1 MAQHHKTHF
10 VFIITSQDQWRGG
23 WWAASCKTWNNRN
36 AWTRRKQFVGRFTG
50 APGER
55 KKEVTLDLGRTRQR
69 VTPSALGGTTGTK
82 RTDVRRVPVW
92 NLVTAHFCRTPD
104 LQFGASHLR
113 WVVSTEFVSQR
124 ESPRHNVDKTE
135 DLRQRWK
142 GNRWL
147 YSGHDGKSPGQ
158 HLAQEGVNYNQWY
171 YNETYWRR
179 LEGEL
184 LELEADLFRTRRQEG
199 VVGTKLLGT
208 RQVDL
213 TCFGKSR
220 TRRQEGELLELG
232 KPTCLGQGDKRA
244 SWWNSASRLA

>member
-23 WWAASCKTWNNRN
+23 WWAASCKTWKNRN
-36 AWTRRKQFVGRFTG
+36 ASTRRIQFVGRFTG

-124 ESPRHNVDKTE
+124 ESPRHNVDRTE

-158 HLAQEGVNYNQWY
+158 HLAQEGVNYNRWY
-171 YNETYWRR
+171 YNKTYWRR
-179 LEGEL
+179 VKLEWIWSEHVCYSL
-184 LELEADLFRTRRQEG
+184 ILEPDLRDHLESLSDPFDLSKMSE
-199 VVGTKLLGT
+199 
-208 RQVDL
+208 
-213 TCFGKSR
+213 
-220 TRRQEGELLELG
+220 
-232 KPTCLGQGDKRA
+232 
-244 SWWNSASRLA
+244 